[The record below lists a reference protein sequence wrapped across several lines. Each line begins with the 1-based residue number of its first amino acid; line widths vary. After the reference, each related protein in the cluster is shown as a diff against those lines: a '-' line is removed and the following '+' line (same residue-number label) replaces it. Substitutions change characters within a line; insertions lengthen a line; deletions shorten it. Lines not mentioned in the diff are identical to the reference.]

1 MNPWSAK
8 TDVFKE
14 NPVPDNENTTSAG
27 LFQRTWQAPE
37 SISLI
42 VSSYNQPRALELTLR
57 AIAEQTVRPDEM
69 LIADDGSTDDTFAL
83 IDAMGRL
90 EGLPPIRV
98 HTQADR
104 GFRKTV
110 ALNSAILASRGQQLL
125 FLDGDV
131 MPPPDWVARHRQAYR
146 PMGYAVGDY
155 ARLTTAQSRTLFA
168 MRRQSLRCR
177 AAVEAFAAEHT
188 RRLFWRHS
196 KACFH
201 IACRKP
207 TRPRLLGGNFS
218 VDRGLLFGV
227 NGFDERFAGTGG
239 EDSNLRNR
247 LNRYGGRPTSL
258 VRSAVGIHLNPR
270 LDMPD
275 YERNRASYLHSPLR
289 HETRDR
295 RAQLGL
301 AERMN
306 PGAIQNPVARPVG
319 GHDSRKTGGGHWAAR
334 PA

>member
-1 MNPWSAK
+1 MAY
-8 TDVFKE
+8 TG
-14 NPVPDNENTTSAG
+14 NTPNSG
-27 LFQRTWQAPE
+27 LLRRGRRAPE
-37 SISLI
+37 SISII

-57 AIAEQTVRPDEM
+57 ALAEQTVKADEI

-83 IDAMGRL
+83 IDALQRL
-90 EGLPPIRV
+90 DGLPPLRV

-110 ALNSAILASRGQQLL
+110 ALNAAILASRGQQLL

-131 MPPPDWVARHRQAYR
+131 MPPRDWVARHRAVYR

-155 ARLTTAQSRTLFA
+155 ARLST
-168 MRRQSLRCR
+168 RQSEALYDLRR
-177 AAVEAFAAEHT
+177 HGERRRTAIESLAAEHG

-270 LDMPD
+270 LDMPA
-275 YERNRASYLHSPLR
+275 YERNRASYLHSPMR
-289 HETRDR
+289 HETTDR
-295 RAQLGL
+295 RALLGL

-306 PGAIQNPVARPVG
+306 PDVAPISIARPAIG
-319 GHDSRKTGGGHWAAR
+319 KDRRKVAGSTWAAR